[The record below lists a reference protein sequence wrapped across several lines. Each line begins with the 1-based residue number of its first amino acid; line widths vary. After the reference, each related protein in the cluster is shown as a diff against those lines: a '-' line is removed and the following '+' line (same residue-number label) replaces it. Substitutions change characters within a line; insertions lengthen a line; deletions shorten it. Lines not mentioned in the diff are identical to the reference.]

1 MAKTKVIKDFT
12 AGFNKSFE
20 QNAGV
25 SNIIISNVTTVSVKA
40 SVKVTIP
47 NRKTGSDEEA
57 FIVKDAVI
65 PVGTALLALTNQLIQ
80 TADGN
85 IEVSTDTT
93 GGIEVVY
100 TAL

>member
-47 NRKTGSDEEA
+47 DLRAGDEEA

>member
-1 MAKTKVIKDFT
+1 MAKTKVIRDFT

-47 NRKTGSDEEA
+47 DLRAGDEEA

>member
-1 MAKTKVIKDFT
+1 MARTKVIRGFT
-12 AGFNKSFE
+12 AGFNKNFE

-40 SVKVTIP
+40 SVQVTIP
-47 NRKTGSDEEA
+47 DSKTGPESA

>member
-1 MAKTKVIKDFT
+1 MAKTKVLSTFT
-12 AGFNKSFE
+12 AGFNKNFE
-20 QNAGV
+20 QNAGI

-47 NRKTGSDEEA
+47 DSKAGPESA
-57 FIVKDAVI
+57 FIIKDAVI

>member
-1 MAKTKVIKDFT
+1 
-12 AGFNKSFE
+12 
-20 QNAGV
+20 
-25 SNIIISNVTTVSVKA
+25 
-40 SVKVTIP
+40 VKVTIP
-47 NRKTGSDEEA
+47 NLKTGAEEA

-93 GGIEVVY
+93 GGVEVVY

>member
-1 MAKTKVIKDFT
+1 MARTRVLNTFT
-12 AGFNKSFE
+12 ASVAKSLQ

-40 SVKVTIP
+40 SVRVTIP
-47 NRKTGSDEEA
+47 NPKASPEVA

-85 IEVSTDTT
+85 IQVLTDTT
-93 GGIEVVY
+93 SGIEVVY